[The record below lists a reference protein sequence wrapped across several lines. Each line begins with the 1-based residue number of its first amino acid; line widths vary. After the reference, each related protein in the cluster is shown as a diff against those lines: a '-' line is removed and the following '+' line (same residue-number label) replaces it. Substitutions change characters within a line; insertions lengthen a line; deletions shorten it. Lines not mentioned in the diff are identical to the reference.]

1 MTNLV
6 TVATR
11 RLARLVGRAQPSAP
25 SRDASFV
32 GIATLTTSR
41 PDVRGPFARPV
52 SADLCVD
59 ANGGVTVTSVYVEP
73 VKFGSV
79 TCAITLLPGTWRG
92 TYAQGELQ
100 LVLGLHLGVNVLR
113 GAEDSDITLTLTT
126 TAAQGAANGPVAV
139 AGITVAGTAMFQGGY
154 LGGRTATVV
163 VDGEIVPVAEEL
175 ASRRAAD
182 ARPSRTFSAARPSRA
197 VA

>member
-11 RLARLVGRAQPSAP
+11 RLARLVGRAQPSVP

-126 TAAQGAANGPVAV
+126 TAAQGAANGPGLPNTSVPTSATSVVATTRRP
-139 AGITVAGTAMFQGGY
+139 APRSIPYRIT
-154 LGGRTATVV
+154 
-163 VDGEIVPVAEEL
+163 
-175 ASRRAAD
+175 AAAAWSNR
-182 ARPSRTFSAARPSRA
+182 ARPLPIRDDSRTWW
-197 VA
+197 